1 MAAPARPRRI
11 GRGLRGRVT
20 LGFTLLGFTA
30 VFLHALALYW
40 QTERQEEELIN
51 QFIADDLD
59 RRVELLASAPAA
71 ALQGG
76 RNTRAWAVRTPAERA
91 RLPWGLAAAPY
102 GFSEIMVGGR
112 EHHVGRRRLAGLDL
126 YVTHEAERYET
137 RMHRFEQ
144 FLAGSLL
151 VAALAL
157 YLAGRRLARGLT
169 HSVEDLTRRVGALQG
184 GDDGELAGRYPE
196 RELAALA
203 QAFDDYQQ
211 RVGELLARE
220 REFTANLSHELRNP
234 LTAVQSG
241 AELLAAEPGL
251 SDKGRERL
259 AGITRAAAR
268 MTGLTRAL
276 LLLAR
281 EEHDGDLEE
290 VNLAG
295 CLTEAAE
302 PLCAG
307 LAARGVA
314 LCLEDVP
321 ADATLLA
328 NRHALYLV
336 LANLLGNAAAHT
348 ERGAICLRYRAPRL
362 ILQDSGHGIPADE
375 LPHVFERAFRG
386 RDAHAGGAG
395 LGLALVRH
403 LCQRYGWKIAL
414 DSTPGVGTTILLD
427 LTPARPGAVGA
438 SPPA

>member
-1 MAAPARPRRI
+1 MAAPGKPRRI

-20 LGFTLLGFTA
+20 LGFTLLGFAA
-30 VFLHALALYW
+30 VFLHALALHW
-40 QTERQEEELIN
+40 QTERQEEELID

-76 RNTRAWAVRTPAERA
+76 RNTRAWTVRTPAERA
-91 RLPWGLAAAPY
+91 RLPWGLATAPY

-112 EHHVGRRRLAGLDL
+112 EHHVGRRRLPGLDL
-126 YVTHEAERYET
+126 YVTHEAERYEA
-137 RMHRFEQ
+137 RMHRYEQ

-169 HSVEDLTRRVGALQG
+169 RSVEDLTRRVGALQG

-203 QAFDDYQQ
+203 QAFDGYRR

-259 AGITRAAAR
+259 AGISRAAAR

-290 VNLAG
+290 VNLAA
-295 CLTEAAE
+295 CLAEAAE
-302 PLCAG
+302 PLRAG

-348 ERGAICLRYRAPRL
+348 ERGEVRAHYRPPQLVIR
-362 ILQDSGHGIPADE
+362 DTGRGIPADQ
-375 LPHVFERAFRG
+375 LPQVFERHYRG
-386 RDAHAGGAG
+386 RGADPQGAG

-403 LCQRYGWKIAL
+403 LCGRYGWRVAI
-414 DSTPGVGTTILLD
+414 DSAEGAGTTVLLD
-427 LTPARPGAVGA
+427 LAAAPRAVARPG
-438 SPPA
+438 